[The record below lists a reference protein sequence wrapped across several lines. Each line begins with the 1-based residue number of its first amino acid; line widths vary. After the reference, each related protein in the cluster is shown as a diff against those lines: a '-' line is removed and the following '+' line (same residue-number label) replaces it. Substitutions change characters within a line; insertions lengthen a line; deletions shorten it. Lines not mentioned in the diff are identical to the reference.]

1 EAEQPESCGLQNAGC
16 CGIDGNPSNFL
27 GSVQSM
33 GTIVKT
39 AATAAKVL
47 FSHGGADDAE
57 CDVSDRAKEPDEVGP
72 ETGAKGFGYFGL
84 IKVTRRGAKR

>member
-1 EAEQPESCGLQNAGC
+1 MSKRTLSCIKALFC
-16 CGIDGNPSNFL
+16 RDG
-27 GSVQSM
+27 
-33 GTIVKT
+33 T
-39 AATAAKVL
+39 
-47 FSHGGADDAE
+47 DDAE